1 MSAIIRNVMI
11 VISVGVFLMIA
22 QISLASSAAIFRI
35 PGKNMLNIAIVVKW
49 TGAILMSA
57 LVPMVQIAIAFLNAV
72 PVVLNTVKLIL
83 ITMSA
88 NVLFVMRQYV
98 MITPGAMIRFVV
110 FAIRTIVKIILLLN
124 VVPILRIVIRRPVK
138 FVKLKYAVYILNL
151 IQ

>member
-1 MSAIIRNVMI
+1 MI

>member
-1 MSAIIRNVMI
+1 MSAPVLMGLI
-11 VISVGVFLMIA
+11 VIRLPVALVE
-22 QISLASSAAIFRI
+22 
-35 PGKNMLNIAIVVKW
+35 LNI
-49 TGAILMSA
+49 
-57 LVPMVQIAIAFLNAV
+57 
-72 PVVLNTVKLIL
+72 VKLIL